1 MTAYFDRPDVRVRV
15 LEYYTMGMSTLD
27 ICQLMGKS
35 NTTALRA
42 AMKRDREF
50 GRQCT
55 EAMEIPFRPVLL
67 HATHLAM
74 QADSDGDREGAHK
87 ALALVMKYH
96 TRRQDRIIEVD
107 TSKAAMA
114 LAAANATAG
123 RAAVLGPAGVAD
135 LLRRV
140 RNDDDE
146 DGAIEVQGRPAELGP
161 GKDEDR
167 D

>member
-42 AMKRDREF
+42 AMDRDKEF
-50 GRQCT
+50 GRQCN
-55 EAMEIPFRPVLL
+55 EAMDIPFRPVLL
-67 HATHLAM
+67 HAVHLAK
-74 QADSDGDREGAHK
+74 QADAEGEMKGAH
-87 ALALVMKYH
+87 AALVQVLKYH
-96 TRRQDRIIEVD
+96 TRRQDRMVEVD
-107 TSKAAMA
+107 TSRAAMA
-114 LAAANATAG
+114 LAAANAATAG
-123 RAAVLGPAGVAD
+123 RAGVLGPEGVAK
-135 LLRRV
+135 LLQQV
-140 RNDDDE
+140 RNDD
-146 DGAIEVQGRPAELGP
+146 AIEVQARPAIGP